1 MGCNVLVRHRE
12 GLWPC
17 YLVFLLASLREEKH
31 WLKMDWMNKVLNLH
45 WSSICFYF
53 LIKNYISWKSCSL
66 FFAFA
71 IQYNECV
78 FFVKRKKKYCIF
90 IAWFSVIL
98 NGSLLVF
105 SQVLG
110 ACGWGVPFS
119 PICLCLWRKKLLSC
133 FSKKGRVS
141 GFILN
146 FEVGRRGSEV
156 WGGSQLLSTDGRGMS
171 WVDDVFKLDLYL
183 VWGGFRIEH

>member
-1 MGCNVLVRHRE
+1 MGCDVLVRHRE

-17 YLVFLLASLREEKH
+17 YLEFLLASLREEKH

-98 NGSLLVF
+98 NEIPSGFF
-105 SQVLG
+105 SSSRG
-110 ACGWGVPFS
+110 
-119 PICLCLWRKKLLSC
+119 LCLGDTLFPYLFVFLKEEALKC
-133 FSKKGRVS
+133 FSKRAGWVVLFWTLKW
-141 GFILN
+141 
-146 FEVGRRGSEV
+146 E
-156 WGGSQLLSTDGRGMS
+156 GGVVRCGGVPNS
-171 WVDDVFKLDLYL
+171 YL
-183 VWGGFRIEH
+183 RMVEACLE